1 MRCSLLLGVLLIAV
15 AAFFTLTWSQSAS
28 VRLQQ
33 QIMEMRAKAF
43 SHQKTPHA
51 AEGHSEPQ
59 GEDGLQDGQREQ
71 VPVKDQGDR
80 IRRAPRAQAAPL
92 ARQPTSRFRSPQAAC

>member
-1 MRCSLLLGVLLIAV
+1 MRWPLLLGVLLIAI

-43 SHQKTPHA
+43 IHQKAPHP
-51 AEGHSEPQ
+51 AEGDSEPQ
-59 GEDGLQDGQREQ
+59 GEDGLQDGQRNQ
-71 VPVKDQGDR
+71 DSVKDQGDR
-80 IRRAPRAQAAPL
+80 VK
-92 ARQPTSRFRSPQAAC
+92 

>member
-1 MRCSLLLGVLLIAV
+1 MRWPLLLGVLLIAV

-43 SHQKTPHA
+43 IHQKMPHP
-51 AEGHSEPQ
+51 AEGDSQPQ

-71 VPVKDQGDR
+71 DSVKDQGDHVR
-80 IRRAPRAQAAPL
+80 
-92 ARQPTSRFRSPQAAC
+92 

>member
-1 MRCSLLLGVLLIAV
+1 MRWPLLLGVLLIAI

-33 QIMEMRAKAF
+33 QIMEMRAKAL
-43 SHQKTPHA
+43 SHQKAPHP
-51 AEGHSEPQ
+51 AEGDLEPQ

-71 VPVKDQGDR
+71 DFVKDQGDR
-80 IRRAPRAQAAPL
+80 VK
-92 ARQPTSRFRSPQAAC
+92 

>member
-1 MRCSLLLGVLLIAV
+1 MRWPLLLGVLLIAI

-43 SHQKTPHA
+43 IHQKAPHP
-51 AEGHSEPQ
+51 AEGELEPQ
-59 GEDGLQDGQREQ
+59 GEDGLQDGQRKQ
-71 VPVKDQGDR
+71 DPVKDQGDR
-80 IRRAPRAQAAPL
+80 VK
-92 ARQPTSRFRSPQAAC
+92 

>member
-1 MRCSLLLGVLLIAV
+1 MRWPLLLGVLLIAI
-15 AAFFTLTWSQSAS
+15 AAFLTLTWSQSAS

-43 SHQKTPHA
+43 MHEKTPHR
-51 AEGHSEPQ
+51 AEGDSEPL

-71 VPVKDQGDR
+71 DPVKDPGDR
-80 IRRAPRAQAAPL
+80 VR
-92 ARQPTSRFRSPQAAC
+92 

>member
-1 MRCSLLLGVLLIAV
+1 MRWPLLLGVLLIAI

-43 SHQKTPHA
+43 IHQKAPHP
-51 AEGHSEPQ
+51 AEGESEPQ

-71 VPVKDQGDR
+71 DSVKDQGDR
-80 IRRAPRAQAAPL
+80 VK
-92 ARQPTSRFRSPQAAC
+92 

>member
-1 MRCSLLLGVLLIAV
+1 MCWPLLLGVLFIAV

-43 SHQKTPHA
+43 IRQKPPHP
-51 AEGHSEPQ
+51 AEGDSVPQ
-59 GEDGLQDGQREQ
+59 GEDGLQDGQRVQ
-71 VPVKDQGDR
+71 DSVKDQGNR
-80 IRRAPRAQAAPL
+80 VR
-92 ARQPTSRFRSPQAAC
+92 

>member
-1 MRCSLLLGVLLIAV
+1 MRWPLLLGVLLIAV

-43 SHQKTPHA
+43 IHQKTPHP
-51 AEGHSEPQ
+51 AEGDSQPQ
-59 GEDGLQDGQREQ
+59 GEDGLQDGQPEQ
-71 VPVKDQGDR
+71 DSVKDQGDHVR
-80 IRRAPRAQAAPL
+80 
-92 ARQPTSRFRSPQAAC
+92 